1 MNNTV
6 FQEALSFAQQ
16 VSKPHS
22 PYGLCR
28 TLGIEII
35 SDKPMHKDGYLVC
48 RDGCKLIFIHSLIH
62 NLHRRK
68 FIVSHELGHFLLHRD
83 SLYCCDNILEIGTSS
98 INTSRQEY
106 EANKFASEY
115 LMPQEELISLL
126 PSKPLQF
133 SDISKIASHFNVSM
147 TSAALR
153 SVKLSK
159 SEDEILICY
168 DGQRLKWFSSADRTL
183 NLDDIPSH
191 CPVNLSKVPLISDIT
206 GAWDSL
212 YDGPVHQEIFQPF
225 GNQKL
230 VLLSGNR
237 TSMEE
242 AYCEL

>member
-48 RDGCKLIFIHSLIH
+48 RDGCKLIFINSLIH

-106 EANKFASEY
+106 EATN
-115 LMPQEELISLL
+115 
-126 PSKPLQF
+126 
-133 SDISKIASHFNVSM
+133 
-147 TSAALR
+147 LR
-153 SVKLSK
+153 QN
-159 SEDEILICY
+159 ILC
-168 DGQRLKWFSSADRTL
+168 LKK
-183 NLDDIPSH
+183 
-191 CPVNLSKVPLISDIT
+191 NLSR
-206 GAWDSL
+206 
-212 YDGPVHQEIFQPF
+212 YFHQSHYNFQIFQ
-225 GNQKL
+225 KL
-230 VLLSGNR
+230 QVIL
-237 TSMEE
+237 M
-242 AYCEL
+242 YQ

>member
-1 MNNTV
+1 
-6 FQEALSFAQQ
+6 
-16 VSKPHS
+16 
-22 PYGLCR
+22 
-28 TLGIEII
+28 
-35 SDKPMHKDGYLVC
+35 
-48 RDGCKLIFIHSLIH
+48 
-62 NLHRRK
+62 
-68 FIVSHELGHFLLHRD
+68 
-83 SLYCCDNILEIGTSS
+83 
-98 INTSRQEY
+98 
-106 EANKFASEY
+106 
-115 LMPQEELISLL
+115 MPQEELISLL

-168 DGQRLKWFSSADRTL
+168 DGQRVKWFSSADRTL

-191 CPVNLSKVPLISDIT
+191 CPVDLSKVPLISDIT

-225 GNQKL
+225 GSQKL